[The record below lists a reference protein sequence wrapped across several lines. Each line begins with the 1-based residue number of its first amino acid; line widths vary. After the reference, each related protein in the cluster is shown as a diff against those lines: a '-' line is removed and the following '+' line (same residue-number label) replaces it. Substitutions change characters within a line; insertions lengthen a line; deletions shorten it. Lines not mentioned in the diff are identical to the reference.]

1 MTAAN
6 DTTPLPCFGFTA
18 ETWRDRSNAARKPWG
33 IFLGDILVSVD
44 ETQTEAL
51 ATARGYLDIGAECVR
66 VVRIS
71 TGRAAGFEVRS

>member
-33 IFLGDILVSVD
+33 IFLGDILVSVEAYAAHEQSTTLSTWD
-44 ETQTEAL
+44 E
-51 ATARGYLDIGAECVR
+51 I
-66 VVRIS
+66 
-71 TGRAAGFEVRS
+71 AAM